1 MTDNT
6 SGASGGQPERPQQPT
21 EGTTPQQGMPEA
33 NAPQGQPQ
41 FAAPQ
46 QPYPNHGGPQQP
58 YPGAANG
65 PLTNPIGVPVQGHP
79 QQVRTQAKS
88 STGRGRLVAGALVFA
103 LIGGVAGG
111 LGGGVLGYNLA
122 LDSSSVNALDAPR
135 PGATDINSPAP
146 AGSVESVA
154 QKVLP
159 SVVQLQ
165 TESGSGSGVVLSSD
179 GMILTNNHVVQDAA
193 DGGRIQI
200 LFKDGKTAPAKIVG
214 LDPTSDLAVVK
225 AEGVSGLTPVEL
237 GRSANLRVG
246 QQVVAIG
253 APFGLSNTV
262 TSGIVSAL
270 QRPVRTG
277 SDSRDQTTVM
287 DAVQTDAA
295 INPGN
300 SGGPLVDMSG
310 KVIGIN
316 SAIKTASGGGQ
327 QQAGGSIGLG
337 FAIPIDQAVRIANEL
352 RTNGKATHAVLG
364 VNLPQQQ
371 PGTTSRSTVTGAVV
385 GSVETNSAAEAAGI
399 RAGDVITKLDGR
411 RIEDAD
417 SLIAAVRSHDPNSK
431 VKVTVNSGGAEHEV
445 ELTLGSRVLSGG

>member
-21 EGTTPQQGMPEA
+21 EATTQQQPGAPEA
-33 NAPQGQPQ
+33 NAAQQQPHVGSHVAYGGQSY
-41 FAAPQ
+41 PQ
-46 QPYPNHGGPQQP
+46 QD
-58 YPGAANG
+58 NG
-65 PLTNPIGVPVQGHP
+65 PLTNPLGIPVQGQP
-79 QQVRTQAKS
+79 QQVFAQPQPKPKS
-88 STGRGRLVAGALVFA
+88 GKGKLVAGALIFA
-103 LIGGVAGG
+103 LLGGAAGGVGGG
-111 LGGGVLGYNLA
+111 LLGYNLA
-122 LDSSSVNALDAPR
+122 LNGSSYNALDAPR
-135 PGATDINSPAP
+135 PDASNVNSPAP
-146 AGSVESVA
+146 AGTVEAVA

-165 TESGSGSGVVLSSD
+165 TQSGSGSGVVLSSD
-179 GMILTNNHVVQDAA
+179 GMILTNNHVVEEAA
-193 DGGRIQI
+193 AGGGQIRIQ
-200 LFKDGKTAPAKIVG
+200 FKDGRTAPAKIIGV
-214 LDPTSDLAVVK
+214 DPTSDLAVVK
-225 AEGVSGLTPVEL
+225 AEGVTGLTPVEL
-237 GRSANLRVG
+237 GRSGNLRVG

-277 SDSRDQTTVM
+277 NEAGDSTVM

-316 SAIKTASGGGQ
+316 TAIKTASGGQ
-327 QQAGGSIGLG
+327 QQSGGSIGLG
-337 FAIPIDQAVRIANEL
+337 FAIPIDQAMRIANEL
-352 RTNGKATHAVLG
+352 RANGKATHAVLG
-364 VNLPQQQ
+364 VTLAPQQQ
-371 PGTTSRSTVTGAVV
+371 RSAATNGAAVGT
-385 GSVETNSAAEAAGI
+385 VEPNSAAEAAGI
-399 RAGDVITKLDGR
+399 KQGDVITKLDGR
-411 RIEDAD
+411 RINDTD

-431 VKVTVNSGGAEHEV
+431 VKVTVASGGTEREV

>member
-21 EGTTPQQGMPEA
+21 EGNTPQQRGVPEA
-33 NAPQGQPQ
+33 NIPFPGYGG
-41 FAAPQ
+41 
-46 QPYPNHGGPQQP
+46 QPYPQQ
-58 YPGAANG
+58 GNG
-65 PLTNPIGVPVQGHP
+65 PLTNPLGVPVQGHHP
-79 QQVRTQAKS
+79 QQVLTQPKPRS
-88 STGRGRLVAGALVFA
+88 GRGKLVAGALVFA
-103 LIGGVAGG
+103 LLGGVAGG
-111 LGGGVLGYNLA
+111 VGGGVLGYNLA
-122 LDSSSVNALDAPR
+122 LSGSSVNALDAAR
-135 PGATDINSPAP
+135 PDATNVNSPAP
-146 AGSVESVA
+146 AGTVEAVA

-165 TESGSGSGVVLSSD
+165 TQTGSGSGVVLSSD
-179 GMILTNNHVVQDAA
+179 GMILTNNHVVEEAA
-193 DGGRIQI
+193 GGGQIRIQ
-200 LFKDGKTAPAKIVG
+200 FKDGRTAPAKIIGV
-214 LDPTSDLAVVK
+214 DPTSDLAVVQ

-237 GRSANLRVG
+237 GRSGNLRVG

-277 SDSRDQTTVM
+277 NEAGDSTVM

-316 SAIKTASGGGQ
+316 TAIKTASGGQ
-327 QQAGGSIGLG
+327 QQSGGSIGLG
-337 FAIPIDQAVRIANEL
+337 FAIPIDQAMRIANEL
-352 RTNGKATHAVLG
+352 RANGKATHAVLG
-364 VNLPQQQ
+364 VTLSQQQ
-371 PGTTSRSTVTGAVV
+371 GGSRSAVTNGATVGT
-385 GSVETNSAAEAAGI
+385 VEASSAAEAAGI
-399 RAGDVITKLDGR
+399 KQGDVITKLNDR
-411 RIEDAD
+411 RINDAD

-431 VKVTVNSGGAEHEV
+431 VKVTVSSGGTEREV

>member
-21 EGTTPQQGMPEA
+21 EGNTPQQQGVPEA
-33 NAPQGQPQ
+33 NAPQQPFPGYGGQP
-41 FAAPQ
+41 
-46 QPYPNHGGPQQP
+46 
-58 YPGAANG
+58 
-65 PLTNPIGVPVQGHP
+65 HP
-79 QQVRTQAKS
+79 QQDNGAMTNPLGIPMQGHQQQVPTRPRPQS
-88 STGRGRLVAGALVFA
+88 GRGKLVAGALVFA
-103 LIGGVAGG
+103 LLGGVAGG
-111 LGGGVLGYNLA
+111 VGGGVLGYNLA
-122 LDSSSVNALDAPR
+122 LNGSSINALDAPR
-135 PGATDINSPAP
+135 PDASNVNSPAP
-146 AGSVESVA
+146 AGTVEAVA

-165 TESGSGSGVVLSSD
+165 TQSGSGSGVVLSSD
-179 GMILTNNHVVQDAA
+179 GMILTNNHVVEEAA
-193 DGGRIQI
+193 AGGGQIRIQ
-200 LFKDGKTAPAKIVG
+200 FKDGRTAPAKIIGV
-214 LDPTSDLAVVK
+214 DPTSDLAVVK
-225 AEGVSGLTPVEL
+225 ADGVSGLTPVEL
-237 GRSANLRVG
+237 GRSGNLRVG

-277 SDSRDQTTVM
+277 NEAGDSTVM

-316 SAIKTASGGGQ
+316 TAIKTASGGQ
-327 QQAGGSIGLG
+327 QQSGGSIGLG
-337 FAIPIDQAVRIANEL
+337 FAIPIDQAIRIANEL

-364 VNLPQQQ
+364 VTLSQQQ
-371 PGTTSRSTVTGAVV
+371 AGSRSAVTNGAVV
-385 GSVETNSAAEAAGI
+385 GTVEPNSAAEAAGI
-399 RAGDVITKLDGR
+399 KQGDVITKLDDR
-411 RIEDAD
+411 RISDAD
-417 SLIAAVRSHDPNSK
+417 SLIAAVRSHNPNSK
-431 VKVTVNSGGAEHEV
+431 VKVTVSSGGAEREV

>member
-21 EGTTPQQGMPEA
+21 EGTTPQQQGAPEA
-33 NAPQGQPQ
+33 TAAQQQPH
-41 FAAPQ
+41 AGYGG
-46 QPYPNHGGPQQP
+46 QPYPQQD
-58 YPGAANG
+58 NG
-65 PLTNPIGVPVQGHP
+65 PLTNPLGIPVQHQQPYP
-79 QQVRTQAKS
+79 QQKPKS
-88 STGRGRLVAGALVFA
+88 GRGKLVAGALIFA
-103 LIGGVAGG
+103 LLGGAAGGVGGG
-111 LGGGVLGYNLA
+111 LLGYNLA
-122 LDSSSVNALDAPR
+122 LDNSSYNALDAPR
-135 PGATDINSPAP
+135 PDASNVNSPAP
-146 AGSVESVA
+146 AGSVEAVA

-165 TESGSGSGVVLSSD
+165 TQSGSGSGVVLSSD
-179 GMILTNNHVVQDAA
+179 GMILTNNHVVEEAA
-193 DGGRIQI
+193 AGGGQIRIQ
-200 LFKDGKTAPAKIVG
+200 FKDGRTAPAKIIGV
-214 LDPTSDLAVVK
+214 DPTSDLAVVK

-237 GRSANLRVG
+237 GRSGNLRVG

-277 SDSRDQTTVM
+277 NEAGDSTVM

-316 SAIKTASGGGQ
+316 TAIKTASGGQ
-327 QQAGGSIGLG
+327 QQSGGSIGLG
-337 FAIPIDQAVRIANEL
+337 FAIPIDQAMRIANEL

-364 VNLPQQQ
+364 VTLAPQQQ
-371 PGTTSRSTVTGAVV
+371 RSATAANGAAVGT
-385 GSVETNSAAEAAGI
+385 VEPNSAAEAAGI
-399 RAGDVITKLDGR
+399 KQGDVITKLDGR
-411 RIEDAD
+411 RINDTD

-431 VKVTVNSGGAEHEV
+431 VKVTVASGGTEREV